1 MTHESTAVQLAS
13 SSSNA
18 TASGGWWRDAVIY
31 QVYVRSFA
39 DSDGDGVGD
48 LRGVRSRLPH
58 LARLGVDA
66 VWLTPFYV
74 SPQADGGYDVADY
87 RAVDPLFGDLS
98 DADELVRAAHAL
110 GLRVIVDVVP
120 NHTSVQHPWFRAA
133 LAGDAEARARY
144 LFRPGRGADG
154 SEPPNDWESIFG
166 GPAWTRV
173 ADGAWYLHLFAPEQP
188 DLDWDHPEVAA
199 EFASVLRFWLDLGV
213 DGFRVDVAHGM
224 VKAPGLP
231 DIGRGAQATLIG
243 TEPLPFFDQDGV
255 HEIHR
260 GWRRLLD
267 SYEGDRIG
275 VAEAWAPTSE
285 RLALYVRPDE
295 LHQAFNFRFLNCPWD
310 PDAMRTVIDES
321 LAATTSV
328 GAPTTWVLSNHDV
341 VRHVTRYG
349 GGARGLARARAAAL
363 LMLALPGSAYL
374 YQGEELGLPEVLDL
388 PDESRRDPAFR
399 RGRRQQIPGT
409 APHPAPAGTATATA
423 THAATSRTGSVSAPV
438 PEAGSETAAGTA
450 PQSLPRT
457 ARPHPAPDTG
467 PHAQVAAAPQTGPG
481 TNAQTGTSTE
491 PQPARGTRPEAEGR
505 TRPGAPSQA
514 EAGTGPGAASAAP
527 ARPGPTAPAHA
538 STSRTASVSAPVPQ
552 AQPPAGPG
560 TEPLGQAGPGAGVG
574 TGPGTNPQ
582 PGTGTGPQARP
593 QTGAGARPKADGQA
607 RPGTTAQAEPATG
620 PQAAMGTR
628 PEAGGQTGPGTTAQA
643 EPASGPQA
651 RTATGPQ
658 AETGT
663 GPQAGTEAEG
673 QTGPGPNPQAGT
685 GSRPQAEPAGGPQ
698 AETGSGPQAGA
709 GAGPGADPQAGP
721 EAARQAGPEA
731 EGQEGLR
738 DGCRVPIPWCG
749 AEPPYGFGPTGSWL
763 PQPAGWGGLTVA
775 AQTGD
780 PHSTLELYRAALEL
794 RRALPG
800 LGAPEAGTG
809 AAAEAPYRSGMC
821 WLPAPEGVLLFTRPG
836 FACTLNSRP
845 DPVELPA
852 PGRPVLS
859 SAPVETDGRTVRLPP
874 DSCTWWAI

>member
-1 MTHESTAVQLAS
+1 MTHDSTAVQLAS

-18 TASGGWWRDAVIY
+18 TASGGGWWRDAVIY

-39 DSDGDGVGD
+39 DSDGDGIGD

-98 DADELVRAAHAL
+98 DADELVRAAHAQ

-120 NHTSVQHPWFRAA
+120 NHTSEQHPWFRAA
-133 LAGDAEARARY
+133 LAGEPGARERY
-144 LFRPGRGADG
+144 HFRPGRGPDG
-154 SEPPNDWESIFG
+154 AEPPNDWESIFG

-199 EFASVLRFWLDLGV
+199 EFASVLRFWLDLGI
-213 DGFRVDVAHGM
+213 DGFRIDVAHGM

-260 GWRRLLD
+260 SWRRLLD
-267 SYEGDRIG
+267 SYGGGRIG

-310 PDAMRTVIDES
+310 TAAMRTVIDES
-321 LAATTSV
+321 LAATTAV

-363 LMLALPGSAYL
+363 LMLALPGSAYV
-374 YQGEELGLPEVLDL
+374 YQGEELGLPEVADL
-388 PDESRRDPAFR
+388 PDRVRQDPAF
-399 RGRRQQIPGT
+399 
-409 APHPAPAGTATATA
+409 
-423 THAATSRTGSVSAPV
+423 
-438 PEAGSETAAGTA
+438 
-450 PQSLPRT
+450 LRT
-457 ARPHPAPDTG
+457 A
-467 PHAQVAAAPQTGPG
+467 
-481 TNAQTGTSTE
+481 
-491 PQPARGTRPEAEGR
+491 
-505 TRPGAPSQA
+505 
-514 EAGTGPGAASAAP
+514 
-527 ARPGPTAPAHA
+527 
-538 STSRTASVSAPVPQ
+538 
-552 AQPPAGPG
+552 
-560 TEPLGQAGPGAGVG
+560 GQ
-574 TGPGTNPQ
+574 
-582 PGTGTGPQARP
+582 
-593 QTGAGARPKADGQA
+593 D
-607 RPGTTAQAEPATG
+607 
-620 PQAAMGTR
+620 
-628 PEAGGQTGPGTTAQA
+628 
-643 EPASGPQA
+643 
-651 RTATGPQ
+651 
-658 AETGT
+658 
-663 GPQAGTEAEG
+663 
-673 QTGPGPNPQAGT
+673 
-685 GSRPQAEPAGGPQ
+685 
-698 AETGSGPQAGA
+698 
-709 GAGPGADPQAGP
+709 
-721 EAARQAGPEA
+721 
-731 EGQEGLR
+731 GLR
-738 DGCRVPIPWCG
+738 DGCRVPLPWCG
-749 AEPPYGFGPTGSWL
+749 AEPPYGFGPAGSWL
-763 PQPAGWGGLTVA
+763 PQPAGWGDLGVA

-794 RRALPG
+794 RRAMPG
-800 LGAPEAGTG
+800 LGAPEAGTVPAPDAG
-809 AAAEAPYRSGMC
+809 PAAEALPGESYSCGMR
-821 WLPAPEGVLLFTRPG
+821 WQSAPEGVLLFTRPG

-845 DPVELPA
+845 EAVELPA

-859 SAPVETDGRTVRLPP
+859 SSPVQTDGRTVRLPP
-874 DSCTWWAI
+874 DSCTWWSW

>member
-1 MTHESTAVQLAS
+1 MTHDSTAVQLAS

-18 TASGGWWRDAVIY
+18 TASGGGWWRDAVIY

-39 DSDGDGVGD
+39 DSDGDGIGD

-120 NHTSVQHPWFRAA
+120 NHTSEQHPWFRAA
-133 LAGDAEARARY
+133 LAGEPGARGRY
-144 LFRPGRGADG
+144 HFRPGRGASG
-154 SEPPNDWESIFG
+154 ELPPNDWESIFG

-173 ADGAWYLHLFAPEQP
+173 PDGDWYLHLFAPEQP
-188 DLDWDHPEVAA
+188 DLDWDHPEVSA
-199 EFASVLRFWLDLGV
+199 EFASVLRFWLDLGI
-213 DGFRVDVAHGM
+213 DGFRIDVAHGM

-260 GWRRLLD
+260 SWRRLLD
-267 SYEGDRIG
+267 SYGDGRIG

-310 PDAMRTVIDES
+310 PAAMRTVIDES
-321 LAATTSV
+321 LAATTAV

-363 LMLALPGSAYL
+363 LMLALPGSAYI
-374 YQGEELGLPEVLDL
+374 YQGEELGLPEVADL
-388 PDESRRDPAFR
+388 PDRLRQDPAFR
-399 RGRRQQIPGT
+399 RERRQQWAT
-409 APHPAPAGTATATA
+409 AGPAGPEREADGSGSPDPHPSGPR
-423 THAATSRTGSVSAPV
+423 AATP
-438 PEAGSETAAGTA
+438 
-450 PQSLPRT
+450 
-457 ARPHPAPDTG
+457 
-467 PHAQVAAAPQTGPG
+467 TGPG
-481 TNAQTGTSTE
+481 SGPDGTT
-491 PQPARGTRPEAEGR
+491 PPEA
-505 TRPGAPSQA
+505 PGQ
-514 EAGTGPGAASAAP
+514 
-527 ARPGPTAPAHA
+527 
-538 STSRTASVSAPVPQ
+538 
-552 AQPPAGPG
+552 
-560 TEPLGQAGPGAGVG
+560 
-574 TGPGTNPQ
+574 
-582 PGTGTGPQARP
+582 
-593 QTGAGARPKADGQA
+593 D
-607 RPGTTAQAEPATG
+607 
-620 PQAAMGTR
+620 
-628 PEAGGQTGPGTTAQA
+628 
-643 EPASGPQA
+643 
-651 RTATGPQ
+651 
-658 AETGT
+658 
-663 GPQAGTEAEG
+663 
-673 QTGPGPNPQAGT
+673 
-685 GSRPQAEPAGGPQ
+685 
-698 AETGSGPQAGA
+698 
-709 GAGPGADPQAGP
+709 
-721 EAARQAGPEA
+721 
-731 EGQEGLR
+731 GLR
-738 DGCRVPIPWCG
+738 DGCRVPMPWSG
-749 AEPPYGFGPTGSWL
+749 DRAPYGFGPAGSWL
-763 PQPAGWGGLTVA
+763 PQPAGWGDLSVA

-794 RRALPG
+794 RRAMPG

-809 AAAEAPYRSGMC
+809 SGEGAGPEGGTEAGAGPGGSAEGSYPCGMR
-821 WLPAPEGVLLFTRPG
+821 WQSAPEGVLLFTRPG

-874 DSCTWWAI
+874 ESCTWWSW